1 MVKGTI
7 TIKKDSLWKYS
18 TLVLIALIV
27 ISAFVY
33 FSQNKNTTSG
43 GNQAGGQLGVQTG
56 AVNIPIGA
64 DDPQTGNSNAKVT
77 VVEFAD
83 FSCPF
88 CAAASGDNAELV
100 SYMQQRSPE
109 WQPIVTNMMRD
120 YVDTGKVRFVVKYSY
135 GHSGGHQAQ
144 LVAWCLNDQN
154 SELYWKFYPLAYA
167 NQGDVEDLS
176 KMKILAEGIAGADM
190 TKLNECL
197 DSNKFDSRFDKEQT
211 ESTNAGVRGTPA
223 FFVNGKLISG
233 AVPYSQI
240 KQVIDAEL
248 NS

>member
-135 GHSGGHQAQ
+135 GHSGGHPAQ
-144 LVAWCLNDQN
+144 LVAWCFNDQN
-154 SELYWKFYPLAYA
+154 S
-167 NQGDVEDLS
+167 
-176 KMKILAEGIAGADM
+176 
-190 TKLNECL
+190 
-197 DSNKFDSRFDKEQT
+197 
-211 ESTNAGVRGTPA
+211 
-223 FFVNGKLISG
+223 
-233 AVPYSQI
+233 
-240 KQVIDAEL
+240 
-248 NS
+248 